1 MNEKN
6 SKITRYVTFPSN
18 LISTQ
23 NYPKLNFN
31 IAGIVLQLVT
41 RSPINQALFVGTYVT

>member
-1 MNEKN
+1 MNK
-6 SKITRYVTFPSN
+6 KKMLKLLVTFPSN

-41 RSPINQALFVGTYVT
+41 RSPINQTLFVGTYVT